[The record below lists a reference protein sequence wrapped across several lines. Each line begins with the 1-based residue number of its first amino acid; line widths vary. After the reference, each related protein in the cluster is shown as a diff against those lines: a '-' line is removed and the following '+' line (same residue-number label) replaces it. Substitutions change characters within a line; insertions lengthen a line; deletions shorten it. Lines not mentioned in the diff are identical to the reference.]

1 MDIEKLKS
9 HLGKA
14 REYKIGKDTFYFKPL
29 TVEYLP
35 EMFSII
41 NKLSINTEAPLSNL
55 DKESVSTLTN
65 LVRVMIKKSYPNM
78 ERDYI
83 EKLTKEGVSEEEAK
97 KEAQNTIDE
106 FIFANFFP
114 LVTALF
120 EVNDLGAPKL
130 ETSKMSSLKAH
141 MEQLKKAKE
150 AKNA

>member
-1 MDIEKLKS
+1 MDIEKFKS

-14 REYKIGKDTFYFKPL
+14 REYKIGSDTFYFKPL

-35 EMFSII
+35 ELFTII
-41 NKLSINTEAPLSNL
+41 NKLSINAEAPLSNL
-55 DKESVSTLTN
+55 DKESVNTLTN
-65 LVRVMIKKSYPNM
+65 LVRAMIKKSYPNL
-78 ERDYI
+78 EQEFA
-83 EKLTKEGVSEEEAK
+83 EKLVKEGKSEEEAK
-97 KEAQNTIDE
+97 KEAQNIIEE

>member
-1 MDIEKLKS
+1 
-9 HLGKA
+9 
-14 REYKIGKDTFYFKPL
+14 
-29 TVEYLP
+29 
-35 EMFSII
+35 
-41 NKLSINTEAPLSNL
+41 
-55 DKESVSTLTN
+55 
-65 LVRVMIKKSYPNM
+65 M

-97 KEAQNTIDE
+97 REAQNTIDE

-130 ETSKMSSLKAH
+130 ETSKMSSLRAH